1 MATTT
6 ANKQP
11 QLKLSSTQTATVI
24 HQTPTTSKSQATSA
38 SSKAWLHFVAGGIGG
53 MVGAVVTSPLDVM
66 RTRLQSSIY
75 TSKTKNIQPFVRPKI
90 LLLKPFID
98 IGKLMKYVYRTE
110 GANALF
116 KGLGPNLIGV
126 VPARAINFF
135 TYGNGKR
142 LLIDWNGGD
151 ETSLVHLAAAITAG
165 LTTSTVTNPIWL
177 VKTRMQLQ
185 TSSSNSN
192 SPVKYK
198 SSLDCLKKV
207 IREEGIKGLY
217 RGLTASY
224 LGVTESTIQWVSYE
238 FFKSKLAERRVRR
251 GITGDQNPYWGMGM
265 IDNFFA
271 AGTSKFLAAC
281 VSYPHEVL
289 RTRLRQLPEEGGVK
303 YKGLIHCF
311 KTILKE
317 EGFWAFYGGITAHMM
332 RVVPNAAIMFFCYEV
347 ILHYG
352 GVNNS
357 NTKKH

>member
-11 QLKLSSTQTATVI
+11 QLKLSSTQTTTVI

-66 RTRLQSSIY
+66 RTR
-75 TSKTKNIQPFVRPKI
+75 
-90 LLLKPFID
+90 
-98 IGKLMKYVYRTE
+98 
-110 GANALF
+110 ANALF

-142 LLIDWNGGD
+142 LLIEWNGGD
-151 ETSLVHLAAAITAG
+151 ETTLVHLTAAITAG

-185 TSSSNSN
+185 TTSPNSN
-192 SPVKYK
+192 SSVKYK
-198 SSLDCLKKV
+198 NSLDCLQKV
-207 IREEGIKGLY
+207 VREEGIKGLY
-217 RGLTASY
+217 RGLSASY

-238 FFKSKLAERRVRR
+238 FFKSKLAERRERR
-251 GITGDQNPYWGMGM
+251 EIIGDQKPYWGIGM

-289 RTRLRQLPEEGGVK
+289 RTRLRQLPEEGGTK

-332 RVVPNAAIMFFCYEV
+332 RVVPNAAIMFFCYE
-347 ILHYG
+347 I
-352 GVNNS
+352 
-357 NTKKH
+357 